1 MSLSVYLA
9 WVFGPFF
16 IVVGLSMLLNRA
28 YYRDMVERFF
38 NDPQDYFFSGAAA
51 LAGGLAL
58 VAGHNVWVLDWPLLI
73 TLIGW
78 AMIVKGVLRLAVP
91 QFGRGFFTAALK
103 THSHLALSGV
113 ILLVA
118 GAYLA
123 WSAWRAG
130 GAPL

>member
-9 WVFGPFF
+9 WIFGPFF

-58 VAGHNVWVLDWPLLI
+58 VAGHNVWVVDWPLLI
-73 TLIGW
+73 TLVGW
-78 AMIVKGVLRLAVP
+78 AMVVKGVLRLAVP

-118 GAYLA
+118 GTYLV